1 MPQLEQ
7 KKFRIWL
14 AVFGR
19 LSLLILS
26 FYISYAFAG
35 ISMDPIGF
43 RVIDSIFVYILAIA
57 LMITLAPFFP
67 RIVTSM
73 VFMSGTITLLLLTI
87 FLFLRFGQHE
97 LSSIQIHLFAGIA
110 LIVALLIG
118 ILRKP
123 LEIATLNRAAWISIT
138 MVAFS
143 VFVFEL
149 LPKPISS

>member
-1 MPQLEQ
+1 
-7 KKFRIWL
+7 
-14 AVFGR
+14 
-19 LSLLILS
+19 
-26 FYISYAFAG
+26 
-35 ISMDPIGF
+35 MDPIGF

-123 LEIATLNRAAWISIT
+123 LEIPTVNRAAWISVVT
-138 MVAFS
+138 VAFS

-149 LPKPISS
+149 LPKPISG